1 MARRNRAESD
11 GWSDYSDEDPEDRWE
26 TTTQNGRWPVA
37 DTDED
42 RWDSAASRR
51 RTGRL
56 RVEVPPIVN
65 PYAIVA
71 LVAAL
76 LGLFPVAV
84 VFGLISFSHPRGRM
98 MAMSALLL
106 GLAEAVAV
114 AAVVLVLG
122 FGTATGPFEDL
133 PGALGQT
140 GSTVTHTTTVTEADD
155 SESAVSTTTGV
166 PSTTSTRA
174 DTEPIAAIE
183 GESCTRSD
191 AAMIGEA
198 SDGSVLLCLH
208 TTEGYRWSGPYS
220 VSTAVFTEGA
230 TCDPALDKTART
242 PEGRALVCEK
252 QGGTHAWTPW
262 IE

>member
-11 GWSDYSDEDPEDRWE
+11 GWSDYPDEDLDDRWD

-42 RWDSAASRR
+42 RRDNGASRR

-98 MAMSALLL
+98 MGMSALLL
-106 GLAEAVAV
+106 GLVEAVV
-114 AAVVLVLG
+114 ATAVVLALG
-122 FGTATGPFEDL
+122 FGSSTGPFEDL
-133 PGALGQT
+133 PGALHQT
-140 GSTVTHTTTVTEADD
+140 SATVTQTATATSTDAGDTD
-155 SESAVSTTTGV
+155 VSTTASA
-166 PSTTSTRA
+166 PSTTATSTDA
-174 DTEPIAAIE
+174 EPIAAAA

-191 AAMIGEA
+191 AAMIGA
-198 SDGSVLLCLH
+198 AADGSLLLCLR
-208 TTEGYRWSGPYS
+208 TAGGYQWSGPYS

-242 PEGRALVCEK
+242 PDGRALVCEK
-252 QGGTHAWTPW
+252 HAWTTW
-262 IE
+262 TE